1 MPALPAAVHKRS
13 DRIANRPKSAW
24 RAQRAG
30 LRSGVG
36 RTEYYANRVDVELT
50 IEGMALTV

>member
-1 MPALPAAVHKRS
+1 VSTDAKALGYAM
-13 DRIANRPKSAW
+13 D
-24 RAQRAG
+24 
-30 LRSGVG
+30 

>member
-1 MPALPAAVHKRS
+1 M
-13 DRIANRPKSAW
+13 
-24 RAQRAG
+24 
-30 LRSGVG
+30 G

>member
-1 MPALPAAVHKRS
+1 MSPWNPSCNMVPALAH
-13 DRIANRPKSAW
+13 
-24 RAQRAG
+24 AQRFP
-30 LRSGVG
+30 SMG